1 MFAIWSDAASTLVLN
16 TIFSLWILILYGVK
30 KDYELHREVLRR
42 RIQRNIDLVTVV
54 PSISD
59 LRFQTVSV
67 IFGEINKRI
76 KLKIPLPFSQILQ
89 DIGFIKRSVIQPVV
103 QALKRLDPLAYR
115 VHQKGDYPTYRSRAQ
130 RVGLAWVT
138 IEIRLLP
145 AKHHRTAIDFTFL
158 AFVFFFAQGVAGV
171 ERSLKMNNDLVGE
184 NIWSFGQ
191 VIAPSV
197 I

>member
-1 MFAIWSDAASTLVLN
+1 VFAIWSDAASTLVVN

-76 KLKIPLPFSQILQ
+76 EPKIPLLFSRILQ
-89 DIGFIKRSVIQPVV
+89 DIGFIKTSVIQPVV
-103 QALKRLDPLAYR
+103 QALKRVLGWILWFIGFIKRRIIQPIVQELKELDSVL
-115 VHQKGDYPTYRSRAQ
+115 
-130 RVGLAWVT
+130 WVA
-138 IEIRLLP
+138 IEIRPP

-158 AFVFFFAQGVAGV
+158 LFCAGGSWCGTPTPD
-171 ERSLKMNNDLVGE
+171 E
-184 NIWSFGQ
+184 
-191 VIAPSV
+191 
-197 I
+197 

>member
-1 MFAIWSDAASTLVLN
+1 
-16 TIFSLWILILYGVK
+16 VK
-30 KDYELHREVLRR
+30 KDYEFHREVLRR

-59 LRFQTVSV
+59 VRFRTVSV
-67 IFGEINKRI
+67 ILSKINKRI
-76 KLKIPLPFSQILQ
+76 KLKIPLPFSQVLH
-89 DIGFIKRSVIQPVV
+89 DIGFIKRSAIQPVV
-103 QALKRLDPLAYR
+103 QALKRLAYR
-115 VHQKGDYPTYRSRAQ
+115 IHQKADYPTYRSRAQ

-138 IEIRLLP
+138 IEIRPLP

-171 ERSLKMNNDLVGE
+171 GRSPKMNNGLVGE